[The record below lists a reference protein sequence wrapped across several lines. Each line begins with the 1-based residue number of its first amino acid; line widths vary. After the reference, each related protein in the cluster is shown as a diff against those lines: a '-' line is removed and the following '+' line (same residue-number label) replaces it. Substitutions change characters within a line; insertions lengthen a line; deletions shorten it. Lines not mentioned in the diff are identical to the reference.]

1 MKGIAHFASG
11 LAVATF
17 FPEVVYSASQSLS
30 FAPLLG
36 GVAGLLPDTLDFKV
50 VRYFS
55 RLEEEIDPATITDQA
70 GRPDPQAIAQRIA
83 RAMNRALDSG
93 EQVNVHLHTHKLAVD
108 LWQQYS
114 VAFDLAKNQVV
125 VRIGPAVTTG
135 GIPVARDIPS
145 TEAGRPAEGRAQVRA
160 PILHTYDGEITI
172 DIFSGPSL
180 TFERV
185 GDDVQVT
192 FLRWHRAWS
201 HSLFMAL
208 VLGAAGLLVA
218 PAVGLVMALA
228 TLTHAAQD
236 QMGYMGCNW
245 LFPFTRK
252 RTMGLKLMRSG
263 DAIPNFLTVW
273 ISLAII
279 LLNLDRFSTAPS
291 IPLVPYLLGVVV
303 VPSLFLLGLAAWSR
317 LRASRAPSAP
327 RAPAAVLAAVEA
339 LDETDEVDI

>member
-17 FPEVVYSASQSLS
+17 FPEIVYGASQNLSL
-30 FAPLLG
+30 APLLG

-55 RLEEEIDPATITDQA
+55 RLDEEIDPATITDGA
-70 GRPDPQAIAQRIA
+70 GRPDPQAIAERIA
-83 RAMNRALDSG
+83 GAMNRALDSG
-93 EQVNVHLHTHKLAVD
+93 EQVDVHLHTLKLAVD

-114 VAFDLAKNQVV
+114 VAFDLAKSQVV
-125 VRIGPAVTTG
+125 VRVGPAVTTG
-135 GIPVARDIPS
+135 GIPVARGDPGNGTS
-145 TEAGRPAEGRAQVRA
+145 GPVEGRAQVRA

-180 TFERV
+180 TFERT
-185 GDDVQVT
+185 GDKVQVT

-208 VLGAAGLLVA
+208 VVGAAGLLIA
-218 PAVGLVMALA
+218 PVVGLVMALA

-245 LFPFTRK
+245 LFPLTRE
-252 RTMGLKLMRSG
+252 RTMGLRFMRSG

-273 ISLAII
+273 VSLAII

-291 IPLVPYLLGVVV
+291 IPVVPYLLGMVV
-303 VPSLFLLGLAAWSR
+303 VPCLFLLGLAAWTQ
-317 LRASRAPSAP
+317 LRAPSAP
-327 RAPAAVLAAVEA
+327 REPAAVLAAVEA

>member
-17 FPEVVYSASQSLS
+17 FPEIVYGASQNLSL
-30 FAPLLG
+30 APLLG
-36 GVAGLLPDTLDFKV
+36 GAAGLLPDTLDFKV

-55 RLEEEIDPATITDQA
+55 RLDEEIDPAIITDGA
-70 GRPDPQAIAQRIA
+70 GCPDPRGIAERIA
-83 RAMNRALDSG
+83 GAMNRAFDSG
-93 EQVNVHLHTHKLAVD
+93 EQVNVHLHTLKLAVD

-114 VAFDLAKNQVV
+114 VAFDLVKSQVV

-145 TEAGRPAEGRAQVRA
+145 SEARGPVEGRAHVRA

-180 TFERV
+180 TFERA
-185 GDDVQVT
+185 GGEVQVT

-208 VLGAAGLLVA
+208 VVGAAGLLIA
-218 PAVGLVMALA
+218 PVVGLVMALA

-245 LFPFTRK
+245 LFPFTRE

-273 ISLAII
+273 VSLAII

-291 IPLVPYLLGVVV
+291 IPVVPYLLGVVV
-303 VPSLFLLGLAAWSR
+303 VPCLFLLGLGAWAL
-317 LRASRAPSAP
+317 LRVPRAP
-327 RAPAAVLAAVEA
+327 RAAREPAVVLAAVEA